1 MTKRKY
7 ELDVLRV
14 LAAVAVVVF
23 HVLASSVNNDPMVSG
38 QMHRVITAI
47 SATLQWHV
55 PVFFM
60 ITGYLWLGEE
70 KDCNFHKMYPN
81 IRRFVLV
88 LFTIGFSYAM
98 LERIFALREISFELL
113 LLAFRD
119 VLLGNLWDHMWYIY
133 SIIGIYLFLPVLKP
147 FFVHGSRQA
156 IMLFT
161 GLLYLFNVI
170 IPSAESVTLLRNP
183 IDFPVTAPAFY
194 VCIGGVISKLRKEK
208 KDKLQ
213 YTIVSFCC
221 SIVAIF
227 LIELYIPEY
236 NSWISLIKSISA
248 VSIFLSVIDYFSGK
262 KELNWLRKISECSF
276 GIYLFHPFFIN
287 LMIKVFR
294 IYPVRWCPPVSLFLT
309 SAGIVGLSY
318 MTTYFLRKIRLIRK
332 YIL

>member
-60 ITGYLWLGEE
+60 ITGYLWLGEG

-183 IDFPVTAPAFY
+183 INYPVTAPAFY

-213 YTIVSFCC
+213 YTI
-221 SIVAIF
+221 
-227 LIELYIPEY
+227 YD
-236 NSWISLIKSISA
+236 SWISLIKSISA

-262 KELNWLRKISECSF
+262 TEMNWLTKISECSF

-318 MTTYFLRKIRLIRK
+318 MTTYFLRKNRLIRK